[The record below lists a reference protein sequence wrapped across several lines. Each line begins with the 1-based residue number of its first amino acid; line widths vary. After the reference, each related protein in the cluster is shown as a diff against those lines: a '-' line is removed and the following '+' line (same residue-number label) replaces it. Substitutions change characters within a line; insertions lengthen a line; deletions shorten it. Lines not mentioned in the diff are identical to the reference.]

1 MSAQSPLFPVSDQTT
16 DIAACLKQKA
26 TQYEF
31 SGVRSAL
38 WVAREERRNDLRD
51 LSDKL
56 LMQRELAPGNTD
68 TSHTVNRRE
77 CFHFRARSWRRLIA
91 IDHQHRDRR
100 LSRQS
105 QKLFACFDRI
115 ELSGHRPD

>member
-56 LMQRELAPGNTD
+56 LMHGKLPRGIQTLRTPSIVA
-68 TSHTVNRRE
+68 S
-77 CFHFRARSWRRLIA
+77 ASISA
-91 IDHQHRDRR
+91 RDR
-100 LSRQS
+100 
-105 QKLFACFDRI
+105 
-115 ELSGHRPD
+115 GGV